1 MKPQVVGVKIPKDI
15 WNHQLE
21 KISAW
26 FTAVFIVT
34 GADAVVCTMISRT
47 WSLVQRWDPQ
57 ISIEVIFW
65 LVVEPTYLKNMSENG
80 FVFPKGE
87 NQEYLKFH
95 HLVFY
100 S

>member
-1 MKPQVVGVKIPKDI
+1 MLVKLDHETPGSRGENSKSI

-47 WSLVQRWDPQ
+47 SESSPTLGPSDGT
-57 ISIEVIFW
+57 IEVIFW

-80 FVFPKGE
+80 FIFPK
-87 NQEYLKFH
+87 
-95 HLVFY
+95 
-100 S
+100 